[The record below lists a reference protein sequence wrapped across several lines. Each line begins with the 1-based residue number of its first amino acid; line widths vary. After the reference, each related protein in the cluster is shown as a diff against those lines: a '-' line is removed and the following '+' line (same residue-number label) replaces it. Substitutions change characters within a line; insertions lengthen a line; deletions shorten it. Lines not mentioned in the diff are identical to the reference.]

1 MTVAFFLDR
10 YGAGIDPHKKGWKAR
25 TPDAIPIIAKEN
37 MNGQGWKS
45 LFSAAAVAVFPVGM
59 LLIAGCAG
67 EKPVSSLN
75 NAQYAIQRAHDAKAD
90 QYASAEMGMAEE
102 KMGQARTASGHE
114 DYTRAR
120 RLADEAKADAEAAEA
135 KARSQTAQQEAR
147 GMQKT
152 RERPW
157 ANISP
162 PPATMGTE

>member
-1 MTVAFFLDR
+1 MDR
-10 YGAGIDPHKKGWKAR
+10 
-25 TPDAIPIIAKEN
+25 
-37 MNGQGWKS
+37 GWKS

-90 QYASAEMGMAEE
+90 QYASEEMGMAEE
-102 KMGQARTASGHE
+102 KMGRARAASGHE

-120 RLADEAKADAEAAEA
+120 RLADEAKADAETAEA

-147 GMQKT
+147 EMQKSVNDLQ
-152 RERPW
+152 

-162 PPATMGTE
+162 PPTTMGRE